1 MNKNVSY
8 TENVTKNCLR
18 ADYLSNKLSADL
30 RGWVAAAERSHWLV
44 WPNGQSTKKRAV
56 QPSSKDANF

>member
-8 TENVTKNCLR
+8 TENVTR

-30 RGWVAAAERSHWLV
+30 RGWVAFAESSHWLV
-44 WPNGQSTKKRAV
+44 WPNGQSTKKREL
-56 QPSSKDANF
+56 QPSSKDANY